1 MCVYVCSEG
10 VVPED
15 GGFGWRLLGYVNYHN
30 HRKREGLEGG
40 SIETYIRTLYVYAYV
55 RKYVDTKCVCVCV
68 VCEVT
73 TLMVASSSPPMVK

>member
-40 SIETYIRTLYVYAYV
+40 SIETYREYVYAYV

-68 VCEVT
+68 VCACVR
-73 TLMVASSSPPMVK
+73 